1 MSSPGSLAV
10 PSELPQFTG
19 PPRLPPFP
27 HCSLLDFL
35 LVNVSYVTTSKFPIG
50 IRGFCLRSPSFS
62 PNMTLL
68 NFHPP
73 YIGLVLLHNSHHLS
87 NSYEVPDLVLT
98 NVPTFAF
105 F

>member
-1 MSSPGSLAV
+1 MLLYMTYMLKENFRKQV
-10 PSELPQFTG
+10 KMMF
-19 PPRLPPFP
+19 
-27 HCSLLDFL
+27 CSLFDFL
-35 LVNVSYVTTSKFPIG
+35 LANVPYVIISKLPI
-50 IRGFCLRSPSFS
+50 GFCLRSPSFS
-62 PNMTLL
+62 PNLTLL
-68 NFHPP
+68 NFHPL

>member
-1 MSSPGSLAV
+1 MLLYMTYILKENFRKQV
-10 PSELPQFTG
+10 KMMF
-19 PPRLPPFP
+19 
-27 HCSLLDFL
+27 CSLLDFL